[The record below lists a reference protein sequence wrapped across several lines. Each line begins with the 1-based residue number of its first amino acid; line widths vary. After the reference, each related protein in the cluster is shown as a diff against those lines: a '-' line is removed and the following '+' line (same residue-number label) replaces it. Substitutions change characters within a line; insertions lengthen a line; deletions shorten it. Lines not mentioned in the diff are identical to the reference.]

1 MAHYHW
7 QKARKTY
14 KLTYTLYIGGEKVE
28 RYKYS
33 VDKDRIENLLA
44 VTRELE
50 TAARTG
56 IASTES
62 ILGWVQRGFIKK
74 EEANLLFPGYQQAAE
89 RAGLLIAA
97 PDFPYLKRR
106 YRIYCENN
114 HRKGKSGYDGWG
126 RGDKA
131 IAWLKKQKKP
141 LRDLEESDCEAFVSQ
156 ILSTRSAQT
165 AAHYLTTLRII
176 LDIAQKKRMITSNPA
191 RSIDPPVIDD
201 ATERTILSADQIAWV
216 KEASL
221 RPQHNTLLCGGIATA
236 VRLGL
241 YAGLRNGEMNWLK
254 WSRIDLNKGVVT
266 IAKTVDGDTEW
277 VPKDFESRTIDLKE
291 EAVDYLRELKKI
303 AVNDSDDGFVIQSD
317 RERNPVLQRDPERNP
332 ERDPETGKWLISD
345 DIPRRACGKHPIYAG
360 ALSIAFN
367 KFMKREQRYGDF
379 TIYSFR
385 HTYATSMLRSGVDIR
400 TVQELMGHENIT
412 TTMKYLRPLR
422 AEEHPS
428 DALAY

>member
-1 MAHYHW
+1 MANYHW
-7 QKARKTY
+7 KKKRKIY
-14 KLTYTLYIGGEKVE
+14 KLSYTLYIGGKKVE
-28 RYKYS
+28 REKTSANKTYI
-33 VDKDRIENLLA
+33 KDLLA
-44 VTRELE
+44 ATSELE

-62 ILGWVQRGFIKK
+62 ILGWVQREFIEE

-126 RGDKA
+126 RGDKV

-176 LDIAQKKRMITSNPA
+176 LDIAQKKRMITYNPA
-191 RSIDPPVIDD
+191 RSVEPPVIDD
-201 ATERTILSADQIAWV
+201 ATERTILTADQIAWV

-221 RPQHNTLLCGGIATA
+221 RPHHNTLLCGGIATA

-241 YAGLRNGEMNWLK
+241 YAGLRNGEMNWLR
-254 WSRIDLNKGVVT
+254 WSRVDLKKGVVT

-277 VPKDFESRTIDLKE
+277 VPKDFESRTIDIKQ

-303 AVNDSDDGFVIQSD
+303 SVNDSDDGFVLQS
-317 RERNPVLQRDPERNP
+317 DPERNP

-360 ALSIAFN
+360 ALSKAFN
-367 KFMKREQRYGDF
+367 TFMKREQRYGEY
-379 TIYSFR
+379 TVYSFR

-400 TVQELMGHENIT
+400 TVQELMGHEKIT

-422 AEEHPS
+422 AEDHPS

>member
-1 MAHYHW
+1 MAHYRW
-7 QKARKTY
+7 VKSRKTY
-14 KLTYTLYIGGEKVE
+14 RLTYTIYIGATE
-28 RYKYS
+28 RRKNKYS
-33 VDKDRIENLLA
+33 TDRSCIDDYLA
-44 VTRELE
+44 ATRELE

-62 ILGWVQRGFIKK
+62 ILGWVQRKFIKK
-74 EEANLLFPGYQQAAE
+74 EEASVLFPGYQQAAE

-114 HRKGKSGYDGWG
+114 HKKGKSGYDGWG
-126 RGDKA
+126 RGDKT

-141 LRDLEESDCEAFVSQ
+141 LRDLEESDCEAFLSQ

-201 ATERTILSADQIAWV
+201 ATERTILTADQITWV

-221 RPQHNTLLCGGIATA
+221 RPQHNTFLCGGIATA

-241 YAGLRNGEMNWLK
+241 YAGLRNGEMSWLK
-254 WSRIDLNKGVVT
+254 WSRVNLNKGVVT
-266 IAKTVDGDTEW
+266 IAKTVDGNTEW

-291 EAVDYLRELKKI
+291 EAVDYLKELKKI
-303 AVNDSDDGFVIQSD
+303 AVNDSDDGFVIQS
-317 RERNPVLQRDPERNP
+317 NPERNP
-332 ERDPETGKWLISD
+332 ERDPETGKWLIST

-360 ALSIAFN
+360 SLSQAFN

-400 TVQELMGHENIT
+400 TVQELMGHEKIT

-428 DALAY
+428 DALTY